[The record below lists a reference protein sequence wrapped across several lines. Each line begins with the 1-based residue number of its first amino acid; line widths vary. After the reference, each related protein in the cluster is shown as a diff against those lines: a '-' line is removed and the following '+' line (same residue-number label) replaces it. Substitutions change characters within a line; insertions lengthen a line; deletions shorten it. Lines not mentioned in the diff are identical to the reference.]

1 MASTCPKCERSLPGD
16 TAASFC
22 MYCGA
27 RLEDTRIR
35 GLAHLGDSSSVPS
48 PTLVLEPASD
58 PNATADYRTLST
70 QPEAPR
76 DEPEPERV
84 GSYKLIRKLGVGGM
98 GQVFEAESDD
108 SGQRVALKLLSP
120 KLATNPISV
129 QRFKQEGRLA
139 SQIAHPRCVFVY
151 GVDTDNGRPFIV
163 MELMPGST
171 LKDLV
176 DKRGPMEWDSAI
188 HRMLDVLDGLIE
200 AHRLGMLHRD
210 IKPSNCF
217 LTDDDRVKIGDFGL
231 SKSLDAQHNQKQLT
245 SSGAFLGTVLFAS
258 PEQIRGE
265 EVGYDS
271 DVYSVAATLYYL
283 LVGRAPHQHVSMTAA
298 LAKVISEPPPSIR
311 SLRPEVPRALERIV
325 FRGLE
330 RDRNRRY
337 GTLEE
342 FRDALQDVLPERQ
355 LPSRIRALVSAYV
368 LDAAFCLLFLTAP
381 FVLLFDAFTGR
392 TNATDNLNG
401 DLLYLAILI
410 GYFSIAEGIFG
421 ATLGK
426 LPFRLRT
433 VRLGRVGPV
442 GWRAAFARALVFHAI
457 LLGVVLATGAAVRIP
472 AVGPILAGIGFP
484 AAAVALFLQRR
495 RSPTQQGIHDYASGC
510 RVVQRPRAEHRPSL
524 RSLFANPLDRAALR
538 PNLPASVGGF
548 RVKGVLGEEADG
560 SAVWSA
566 EDEALNRRIL
576 LWLRPAHQLPDGVPA
591 PPVRPGRLRA
601 IGTGEIVW
609 NDRAYGWVAFVA
621 PTGAPLVDT
630 TSPEHPLEW
639 ADVRSILEQIVVE
652 LRAGE
657 ADGTAP
663 ARLGAD
669 QFWIEPNGRVH
680 LVEFPIAPMRTAV
693 PPAGDAVELLRHVA
707 AIALR
712 GDLAADGIR
721 APIPPHASR
730 ILDRLYAAEPPS
742 LAALEEQLH
751 ASRANPPAVSAGM
764 RAAHIGL
771 IVAFSGLGLALM
783 VLTAIGFSVI
793 LATNAAGNRH
803 RSAAILEGL
812 ESPTQLET
820 WRGQSAVLRAELADP
835 KLDEWRERFRAM
847 ERSDEAEFAEAA
859 EMLSRPERSVAG
871 ALYGLEESSEDV
883 LGSSS
888 MVEFVERQV
897 LLNRIRVMVPS
908 IRHERE
914 HRSLATQ
921 FTVLN
926 LAIVLGFAAFAFAF
940 RGGVSFALS
949 GIALVRDDGR
959 PASRWR
965 CAARELLMWAPLL
978 AVVLA
983 NIWTQSLHPNWIVV
997 RLILDFA
1004 IFLVLV
1010 AFLVVGLRY
1019 ANRAP
1024 HDQLVGTSMVPL

>member
-1 MASTCPKCERSLPGD
+1 MTSTCPKCDRSLPGD

-22 MYCGA
+22 MYCGT

-35 GLAHLGDSSSVPS
+35 GLAQLGDSSSIPS

-70 QPEAPR
+70 QSETPR
-76 DEPEPERV
+76 DEPEPERI
-84 GSYKLIRKLGVGGM
+84 GSYKLLRKLGVGGM

-129 QRFKQEGRLA
+129 ERFKQEGRLA

-176 DKRGPMEWDSAI
+176 DKRGPMEWDVAI
-188 HRMLDVLDGLIE
+188 HRILDVLDGLIE

-231 SKSLDAQHNQKQLT
+231 SKSLDNQATQKQLT

-258 PEQIRGE
+258 PEQIRGQ

-271 DVYSVAATLYYL
+271 DVYSVSATLYYL
-283 LVGRAPHQHVSMTAA
+283 LVGRAPHQHISMTAA

-311 SLRPEVPRALERIV
+311 SFRPEVPRALERIV

-355 LPSRIRALVSAYV
+355 LPSKIRTLVSAYV
-368 LDAAFCLLFLTAP
+368 LDAAFCLLFLSVP
-381 FVLLFDAFTGR
+381 IILVYDALSGR
-392 TNATDNLNG
+392 TNTTDSYSG
-401 DLLYLAILI
+401 DILSLGILI
-410 GYFSIAEGIFG
+410 GYFSIAEGFFG
-421 ATLGK
+421 VTLGK

-433 VRLGRVGPV
+433 VRFGRVGPV
-442 GWRAAFARALVFHAI
+442 GMKAAFVRAVTFHAI
-457 LLGVVLATGAAVRIP
+457 LVLVILFTGAVSRIP
-472 AVGPILAGIGFP
+472 AVGFVLAAISLP
-484 AAAVALFLQRR
+484 AATLALFLQRH

-510 RVVQRPRAEHRPSL
+510 RVVQRPRAEHRPRLQSQ
-524 RSLFANPLDRAALR
+524 FANPLDRAAKR
-538 PNLPASVGGF
+538 PNLPTSVGGF

-560 SAVWSA
+560 SAVWVA

-576 LWLRPAHQLPDGVPA
+576 LWLRPAARLPDGVPA

-601 IGTGEIVW
+601 IATGEIIW
-609 NDRAYGWVAFVA
+609 MDRAMGWVAFVA

-630 TSPEHPLEW
+630 TTPEKPLEW
-639 ADVRSILEQIVVE
+639 ADARSILEQVVVE

-657 ADGTAP
+657 ADGTEP
-663 ARLGAD
+663 DRLGAD

-680 LVEFPIAPMRTAV
+680 LLEFPV
-693 PPAGDAVELLRHVA
+693 GPARMTVLPATNSIELIRHVA
-707 AIALR
+707 GIAIQ
-712 GDLAADGIR
+712 GDLAPNGIR
-721 APIPPHASR
+721 APIPPHATR
-730 ILDRLYAAEPPS
+730 ILDGLYSSTPPS
-742 LAALEEQLH
+742 LAELEAQLH

-771 IVAFSGLGLALM
+771 ILAFSGWALAVML
-783 VLTAIGFSVI
+783 VTAIGFTVF
-793 LATNAAGNRH
+793 LAANAAGNRH
-803 RSAAILEGL
+803 RSATILQGLQSPEVVEHWRRQNVFLHSEFEGAKL
-812 ESPTQLET
+812 EQ
-820 WRGQSAVLRAELADP
+820 WKD
-835 KLDEWRERFRAM
+835 RFRAM
-847 ERSDEAEFAEAA
+847 AEEDDRELQTATEV
-859 EMLSRPERSVAG
+859 LSRAERSVASSLF
-871 ALYGLEESSEDV
+871 ALEDSPEEILASMPPSGYLES
-883 LGSSS
+883 
-888 MVEFVERQV
+888 QV
-897 LLNRIRVMVPS
+897 LLPDIRVKVPS
-908 IRHERE
+908 IDDET
-914 HRSLATQ
+914 RSHGFAWRLSLVYV
-921 FTVLN
+921 F
-926 LAIVLGFAAFAFAF
+926 IILGYAAFAFLF
-940 RGGVSFALS
+940 RGGISFLLS

-965 CAARELLMWAPLL
+965 CAARELLMWIPLL
-978 AVVLA
+978 VLVLGS
-983 NIWTQSLHPNWIVV
+983 IWTQSLHPNWMIA
-997 RLILDFA
+997 RLVLDFA
-1004 IFLVLV
+1004 ILLLLV
-1010 AFLVVGLRY
+1010 ALLVIGLRY
-1019 ANRAP
+1019 PNRGP

>member
-1 MASTCPKCERSLPGD
+1 MDSNCPKCERSLPGD

-70 QPEAPR
+70 QPERPP
-76 DEPEPERV
+76 DEPEPERI
-84 GSYKLIRKLGVGGM
+84 GSYRLIRRLGVGGM

-108 SGQRVALKLLSP
+108 SGNRVALKLLSP
-120 KLATNPISV
+120 KLVTNPISV
-129 QRFKQEGRLA
+129 ERFKQEGRLA

-176 DKRGPMEWDSAI
+176 DKRGPMEWDTAI
-188 HRMLDVLDGLIE
+188 HRILDVLDGLIE

-231 SKSLDAQHNQKQLT
+231 SKSLDNQHNQKQLT

-355 LPSRIRALVSAYV
+355 LPSRMRTLVSAYV
-368 LDAAFCLLFLTAP
+368 LDAAFCLIFLTAP
-381 FVLLFDAFTGR
+381 FVLIFDAFIGR
-392 TNATDNLNG
+392 TSATDNLNG
-401 DLLYLAILI
+401 DFLYLATLI
-410 GYFSIAEGIFG
+410 GYFSIAEGFFG

-442 GWRAAFARALVFHAI
+442 GWRAAFARALVFHSI
-457 LLGVVLATGAAVRIP
+457 LLIVVMATGAVLRIP
-472 AVGPILAGIGFP
+472 AVGAILAAIGLP
-484 AAAVALFLQRR
+484 AATIALFLQRR

-510 RVVQRPRAEHRPSL
+510 RVVQRPRAEHRPRL
-524 RSLFANPLDRAALR
+524 QSLFANPLDRAALR

-548 RVKGVLGEEADG
+548 RVKGVLGDESDG
-560 SAVWSA
+560 STVWAA

-576 LWLRPAHQLPDGVPA
+576 LWLRPAHLLPDGVPA
-591 PPVRPGRLRA
+591 PPLRPGRLRA
-601 IGTGEIVW
+601 IGTGELVW
-609 NDRAYGWVAFVA
+609 NDRAYGWVAYVA

-630 TSPEHPLEW
+630 ATPEQPLEW
-639 ADVRSILEQIVVE
+639 ADARSILEQVVSE
-652 LRAGE
+652 LRE
-657 ADGTAP
+657 SESDGTLP
-663 ARLGAD
+663 GRLGAD

-680 LVEFPIAPMRTAV
+680 LLEFPLAPMRTAV
-693 PPAGDAVELLRHVA
+693 PPAETSIELVRQIA

-712 GDLAADGIR
+712 GDLVAEGIR

-730 ILDRLYAAEPPS
+730 ILDRLYDLEPPS
-742 LAALEEQLH
+742 LTSLEEQLR
-751 ASRANPPAVSAGM
+751 ASRAYPPAVSAGM

-771 IVAFSGLGLALM
+771 IVAFSGLGLAML
-783 VLTAIGFSVI
+783 VFSALGFSVL
-793 LATNAAGNRH
+793 LAINAAGNRH

-812 ESPTQLET
+812 ESPVQVET
-820 WRGQSAVLRAELADP
+820 WRGQSAILRTELAGA
-835 KLDEWRERFRAM
+835 KIGEWRERFRAM
-847 ERSDEAEFAEAA
+847 ERSDQAEFEEAV
-859 EMLSRPERSVAG
+859 EVLSRPERSVAG
-871 ALYGLEESSEDV
+871 ALHGLEESSEDV

-888 MVEFVERQV
+888 MVELMERQA
-897 LLNRIRVMVPS
+897 LLNQIRVMVPS
-908 IRHERE
+908 IRNERE
-914 HRSLATQ
+914 YHSLATQ
-921 FTVLN
+921 FTILDIGV
-926 LAIVLGFAAFAFAF
+926 VLGFAAFAFAF
-940 RGGVSFALS
+940 RGGVSFVLS

-965 CAARELLMWAPLL
+965 CAGRELLMWLPLL
-978 AVVLA
+978 VLVLA
-983 NIWTQSLHPNWIVV
+983 TIWAQSTHPGWMIV
-997 RLILDFA
+997 RMTLDFA
-1004 IFLVLV
+1004 IVLVLV
-1010 AFLVVGLRY
+1010 GYLVVGLRY
-1019 ANRAP
+1019 TNRAP
-1024 HDQLVGTSMVPL
+1024 HDQIVGTSMVPL

>member
-1 MASTCPKCERSLPGD
+1 MALTCSKCERTLPGD

-35 GLAHLGDSSSVPS
+35 GLAHLGDSSLVPS

-70 QPEAPR
+70 QPEPAR
-76 DEPEPERV
+76 DEPVPERV

-176 DKRGPMEWDSAI
+176 DKRGPMEWDVAI

-231 SKSLDAQHNQKQLT
+231 SKSLDNQHNQKQLT

-311 SLRPEVPRALERIV
+311 SFRPEVPRALERII

-337 GTLEE
+337 ATLEE
-342 FRDALQDVLPERQ
+342 FRDAIQDMLPERQ
-355 LPSRIRALVSAYV
+355 LPSRMRTLVSAYV
-368 LDAAFCLLFLTAP
+368 LDAVFCLLFLSAP
-381 FVLLFDAFTGR
+381 FVLVFDAITGR
-392 TNATDNLNG
+392 TNATDSLNG
-401 DLLYLAILI
+401 DLVFLAFLI
-410 GYFSIAEGIFG
+410 AYFSIAEGVFG

-426 LPFRLRT
+426 LPFGLRT

-442 GWRAAFARALVFHAI
+442 GWRAAFVRALVFH
-457 LLGVVLATGAAVRIP
+457 LVLVVVVLASGAMWRIP
-472 AVGPILAGIGFP
+472 TIGPMLAAIGLP
-484 AAAVALFLQRR
+484 SAAVALFLQRR

-538 PNLPASVGGF
+538 PNLPNSVGGF

-560 SAVWSA
+560 STVWAA

-591 PPVRPGRLRA
+591 APVRPGRLRA
-601 IGTGEIVW
+601 IGSGEIVW
-609 NDRAYGWVAFVA
+609 NDRAYGWLAFVA

-630 TSPEHPLEW
+630 TSPEQPLEW
-639 ADVRSILEQIVVE
+639 ADTRSILEQIVVE
-652 LRAGE
+652 LRAGD

-663 ARLGAD
+663 DRLGAD

-680 LVEFPIAPMRTAV
+680 LVEFPIGPIRTAV
-693 PPAGDAVELLRHVA
+693 PPARDTNELLRHVA

-712 GDLAADGIR
+712 GDLAPEGIR

-730 ILDRLYAAEPPS
+730 ILDRLYSADPPN

-751 ASRANPPAVSAGM
+751 ASRAFPPAVSAGM

-771 IVAFSGLGLALM
+771 IVAFSGLGLTLL
-783 VLTAIGFSVI
+783 VLTAIGFSLI
-793 LATNAAGNRH
+793 LATNAAGNRY

-812 ESPTQLET
+812 ESPAQVAS
-820 WRGQSAVLRAELADP
+820 WRVQSSILREELAGE

-847 ERSDEAEFAEAA
+847 ERSDQAEFTEAV
-859 EMLSRPERSVAG
+859 EVLSRPERSVAG
-871 ALYGLEESSEDV
+871 TLYGLEESSEDL

-888 MVEFVERQV
+888 MVEFLERQV

-908 IRHERE
+908 IRNERE
-914 HRSLATQ
+914 SRSLATQ
-921 FTVLN
+921 FTILD
-926 LAIVLGFAAFAFAF
+926 LAIVLGFATFAFAF
-940 RGGVSFALS
+940 RGGVSFVLS

-965 CAARELLMWAPLL
+965 CAGRELLMWTPLL
-978 AVVLA
+978 ALVLA
-983 NIWTQSLHPNWIVV
+983 NVWIQSLQPEWIVV
-997 RLILDFA
+997 RLVLDFT
-1004 IFLVLV
+1004 ILLVLL
-1010 AFLVVGLRY
+1010 AYLVIGLRY
-1019 ANRAP
+1019 SNRAP
-1024 HDQLVGTSMVPL
+1024 HDQILGTSMVPL